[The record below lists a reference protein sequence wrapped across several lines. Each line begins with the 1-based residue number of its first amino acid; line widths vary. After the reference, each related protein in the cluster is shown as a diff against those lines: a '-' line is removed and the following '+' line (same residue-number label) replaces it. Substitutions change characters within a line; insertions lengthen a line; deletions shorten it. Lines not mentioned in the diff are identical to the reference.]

1 MEVAHG
7 AVPCAGDHG
16 EEGEAGEEMDVLH
29 FFEVFV
35 IGEEEQGSK
44 TGEEKTD
51 GPLGEDGKGSGY
63 VAEVVVPSVFGIA
76 QIEEGDR
83 HAHEEEERRVS
94 DDGFREEPAFD
105 RGTQDDGREPADL
118 FAVDMAGKP
127 VSEEDGGTAEK
138 GGGQA
143 GCHFIETKERVGKRQ
158 LPVVKDR
165 FVVPVVPVDLWRDP
179 VTREHHFLGGESV
192 VRLSGVG
199 DGKELVA
206 DEIEKEGNK
215 KKREVGVLAKRGIH
229 RTSFKIGNIYDYSL
243 LARLYK
249 NGWNA

>member
-1 MEVAHG
+1 
-7 AVPCAGDHG
+7 
-16 EEGEAGEEMDVLH
+16 MDVLH

-35 IGEEEQGSK
+35 VGKEEQGGK
-44 TGEEKTD
+44 TGEEKAD
-51 GPLGEDGKGSGY
+51 GPLGEDGKGGGY

-76 QIEEGDR
+76 QVEEGDR

-143 GCHFIETKERVGKRQ
+143 GGHFIETKERVGKRQ

-165 FVVPVVPVDLWRDP
+165 FVVPVVSVDLWRDP
-179 VTREHHFLGGESV
+179 VT
-192 VRLSGVG
+192 
-199 DGKELVA
+199 
-206 DEIEKEGNK
+206 
-215 KKREVGVLAKRGIH
+215 
-229 RTSFKIGNIYDYSL
+229 
-243 LARLYK
+243 
-249 NGWNA
+249 

>member
-1 MEVAHG
+1 MEVAHS

-16 EEGEAGEEMDVLH
+16 EEGETGEEMDVLH

-35 IGEEEQGSK
+35 IGKEEQGGK
-44 TGEEKTD
+44 TGKEKTD
-51 GPLGEDGKGSGY
+51 GSLGEDGKGGGY

-76 QIEEGDR
+76 QVEEGDC
-83 HAHEEEERRVS
+83 HTHEEEECRVS

-105 RGTQDDGREPADL
+105 RAAQDDGREPADL

-165 FVVPVVPVDLWRDP
+165 FVVPVVSVDLWRDP
-179 VTREHHFLGGESV
+179 VT
-192 VRLSGVG
+192 
-199 DGKELVA
+199 
-206 DEIEKEGNK
+206 
-215 KKREVGVLAKRGIH
+215 
-229 RTSFKIGNIYDYSL
+229 
-243 LARLYK
+243 
-249 NGWNA
+249 

>member
-7 AVPCAGDHG
+7 TVPCAGDHG

-35 IGEEEQGSK
+35 IGKEEQGGK

-51 GPLGEDGKGSGY
+51 GSLGEDGKGGSY

-76 QIEEGDR
+76 QVEEGDR

-127 VSEEDGGTAEK
+127 VREEDGGTAEK

-165 FVVPVVPVDLWRDP
+165 FVVPVVSVDLWRDP
-179 VTREHHFLGGESV
+179 VT
-192 VRLSGVG
+192 
-199 DGKELVA
+199 
-206 DEIEKEGNK
+206 
-215 KKREVGVLAKRGIH
+215 
-229 RTSFKIGNIYDYSL
+229 
-243 LARLYK
+243 
-249 NGWNA
+249 